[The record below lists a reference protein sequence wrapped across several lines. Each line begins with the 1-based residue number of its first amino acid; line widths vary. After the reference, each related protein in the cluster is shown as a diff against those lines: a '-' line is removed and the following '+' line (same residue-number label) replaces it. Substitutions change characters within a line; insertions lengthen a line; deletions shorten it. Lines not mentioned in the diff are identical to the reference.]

1 MLCLTRKES
10 ESIVLIHDGKVLG
23 EIQIIWVGPGQT
35 GQGKI
40 KIGLDMDKDVI
51 IWRKEVW
58 ENMKNR
64 FAAREAGMK
73 NNG

>member
-10 ESIVLIHDGKVLG
+10 ESIVLIHNGKVLG
-23 EIQIIWVGPGQT
+23 EIQIIWVGPGQA

-40 KIGLDMDKDVI
+40 KVGLNMDKDVL

-58 ENMKNR
+58 EKMQDKTS
-64 FAAREAGMK
+64 AKVAGIT